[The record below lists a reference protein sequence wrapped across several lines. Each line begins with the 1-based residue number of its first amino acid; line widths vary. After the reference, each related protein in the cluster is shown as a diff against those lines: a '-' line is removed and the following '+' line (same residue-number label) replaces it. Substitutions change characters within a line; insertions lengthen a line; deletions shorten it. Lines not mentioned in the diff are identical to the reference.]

1 MPRRSRSRSQKSK
14 SRKSHSYKKRARPQ
28 KRSSHKRPTTVHRRR
43 RLSAREA
50 NQRTRS
56 PYSVQFAAPIR
67 QRAPQPYAM
76 KLSKP
81 AYVPVPSDRAL
92 VPFNRPVSDA
102 KAEAI
107 MKEEA
112 AKFF

>member
-28 KRSSHKRPTTVHRRR
+28 KRSSRKRPTVHRRR
-43 RLSAREA
+43 RLSTREA
-50 NQRTRS
+50 NPRAPA
-56 PYSVQFAAPIR
+56 PYSMQFAGSIR
-67 QRAPQPYAM
+67 QRAPQTYAM
-76 KLSKP
+76 ILSKP
-81 AYVPVPSDRAL
+81 ANVPVPS
-92 VPFNRPVSDA
+92 NNPVSDA